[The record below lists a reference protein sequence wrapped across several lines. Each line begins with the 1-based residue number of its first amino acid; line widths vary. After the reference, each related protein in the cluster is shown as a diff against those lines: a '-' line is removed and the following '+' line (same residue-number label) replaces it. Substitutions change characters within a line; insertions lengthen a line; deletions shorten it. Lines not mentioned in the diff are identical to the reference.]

1 MIVKEGQT
9 VGYSAI
15 RAENGV
21 VNMNV
26 VEDENG
32 NVTGADKNDVT
43 IKGNIGVTTGAV
55 NVSDIH
61 GTKSEINLGLTTDK
75 SSLTGVVQNSFG
87 DGVAQG
93 DLTFTGAANL
103 GGCKTGS
110 NLE

>member
-1 MIVKEGQT
+1 M
-9 VGYSAI
+9 
-15 RAENGV
+15 
-21 VNMNV
+21 
-26 VEDENG
+26 
-32 NVTGADKNDVT
+32 
-43 IKGNIGVTTGAV
+43 

-103 GGCKTGS
+103 WLQNGATWNNEVVDKIIKNPKVGENGQAAM
-110 NLE
+110 

>member
-1 MIVKEGQT
+1 
-9 VGYSAI
+9 
-15 RAENGV
+15 
-21 VNMNV
+21 MNV
-26 VEDENG
+26 IEDENG

-93 DLTFTGAANL
+93 MQPLPVLQTC
-103 GGCKTGS
+103 GCKMVQPGIT
-110 NLE
+110 